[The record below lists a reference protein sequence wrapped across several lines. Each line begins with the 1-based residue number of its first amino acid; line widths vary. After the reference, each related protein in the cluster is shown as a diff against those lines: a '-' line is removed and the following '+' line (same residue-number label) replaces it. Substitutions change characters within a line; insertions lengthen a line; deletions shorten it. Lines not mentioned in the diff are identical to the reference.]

1 MDKKLRQYAGMTL
14 GIAIAAVAM
23 NMFFIPHKIAAGGV
37 SGLATV
43 LHHLFGIPVGVTM
56 LGFNIPIFIA
66 GLKILGTRY
75 GVNTL
80 YGAAMLSLLIDLSAP
95 FTPVLT
101 DDILLNALYG
111 GITVGMG
118 LGLTFRFHGNTAG
131 TSLLAAI
138 INRLYGFTIGRAL
151 LMADVAVV
159 AFAGFAFNS
168 AELSLY
174 AALSIYV
181 TSKVIDLVQE
191 GPMSTRSFIIAAR
204 EPEAL
209 ADKIFAGI
217 DRGVTFVEGRGGYT
231 GDNRTLL
238 LCVVESSETP
248 ELKDIIHEH
257 DPRAFVLI
265 SDAYEVL
272 GEGFVRYE
280 KKKK

>member
-1 MDKKLRQYAGMTL
+1 MGKRFRQYAGMTL
-14 GIAIAAVAM
+14 GIFIAAAAM
-23 NMFFIPHKIAAGGV
+23 NIFFIPHKIAAGGV

-43 LHHLFGIPVGVTM
+43 LHHLFDIPVGVTM

-66 GLKILGTRY
+66 GLKIFGARY

-80 YGAAMLSLLIDLSAP
+80 YGAAMLSVFIDLTAP

-101 DDILLNALYG
+101 NDILLNSLYG
-111 GITVGMG
+111 GIIVGMG

-138 INRLYGFTIGRAL
+138 INRMYGFTIGRSL
-151 LMADVAVV
+151 LIADVVVV
-159 AFAGFAFNS
+159 AFAGFAFKS

-174 AALSIYV
+174 AAISIYV
-181 TSKVIDLVQE
+181 TSKLIDLVQE
-191 GPMSTRSFIIAAR
+191 GPMSTRSFIISAR
-204 EPEAL
+204 EPKVL
-209 ADKIFAGI
+209 ADKIFERI
-217 DRGVTFVEGRGGYT
+217 DRGVTFLNGRGAYT
-231 GDNRTLL
+231 GDERTML

-248 ELKDIIHEH
+248 ELKELIHEH
-257 DPRAFVLI
+257 DSKAFVLI

-280 KKKK
+280 KNKK